1 MVAKRLLLNYYVDY
15 SETSFFQPYDL
26 IATKLGSER
35 NSLRYSFS
43 HKRRILDKVG
53 GKQIGT
59 ATYLIHGTGVTVA
72 ENKKTGKIRADF
84 TATHSFIRNNGKD
97 LYDVYYSGKLYFYLE
112 ELDENKFIDPSD
124 PLANIRGVVF
134 EHVAAER
141 IFKNNKL
148 LNNSIYEADI
158 LGSGQYQVKKAP
170 AKVTEKPAAQPNG
183 IVKWFNSIREAF
195 D

>member
-1 MVAKRLLLNYYVDY
+1 MSVFLDYYVDY
-15 SETSFFQPYDL
+15 PENSFVQPYDL
-26 IATKLGSER
+26 IATKIGSPL

-43 HKRRILDKVG
+43 HKRRIYNRQG
-53 GKQIGT
+53 GTQIGT

-72 ENKKTGKIRADF
+72 ENKKTGKIRGDF

-124 PLANIRGVVF
+124 PLANIRDVVF

-141 IFKNNKL
+141 IFRNNKL

-158 LGSGQYQVKKAP
+158 LGTGQYQVKKLA
-170 AKVTEKPAAQPNG
+170 AEKPAAQPNR
-183 IVKWFNSIREAF
+183 IQWFNNLIKVLPRVRPFRA
-195 D
+195 